1 MGRYIQRE
9 TYLRQLMD
17 RMGNGEVKIIT
28 GPRRSGKSWLLNRI
42 FKDYLLEQ
50 GVAEDNIIIVSF
62 DMDDDEETGDLTDRQ
77 ALKSYLYSRITDDT
91 TPYYIILDEV
101 QEVEGFE
108 KLVNGLNARDNVDV
122 YITGSNSHFLS
133 SDIKTIFRGRGDEV
147 KVWPFSFREFCTDR
161 TEPVSELWKEYYT
174 YGGMPGLLRQRT
186 SEQKVAYLQRLWNKT
201 YLDDV
206 VERHKV
212 KNREALSALADA
224 LCSSVG
230 SLTNPNRISN
240 VMSNVQNTKIDSE
253 TVSNYIG
260 YLEEAFLFE
269 GAKRYNIKGN
279 KYFESIKKYYSVDVG
294 LRNAKLNFRQQEI
307 THIMENVIYNELR
320 MRGFAVDVGVV
331 EAREM
336 RNGKSEYIQY
346 EIDFIASNGRDKYY
360 IQSAFSLDSEEKRQQ
375 ELRSLLKVDD
385 SFQKIVITGSDIAAY
400 TDDKGIRIIDVLT
413 ESDSLRWHQTI
424 AGDPADWL
432 HYWAPGGPMEQGIQM
447 LGIKSL
453 PWFAVTDSTGL
464 VVYSGPNCDLASK
477 KASELIR

>member
-108 KLVNGLNARDNVDV
+108 KLVNGLNTRDNVDV

-240 VMSNVQNTKIDSE
+240 VMRSVQNTKIDSE

-279 KYFESIKKYYSVDVG
+279 KYFKSIKKYYSVDVG

-400 TDDKGIRIIDVLT
+400 TDNKGIRFMGLFQFLL
-413 ESDSLRWHQTI
+413 S
-424 AGDPADWL
+424 
-432 HYWAPGGPMEQGIQM
+432 GI
-447 LGIKSL
+447 
-453 PWFAVTDSTGL
+453 
-464 VVYSGPNCDLASK
+464 
-477 KASELIR
+477 

>member
-240 VMSNVQNTKIDSE
+240 VMRSVQNTKIDSE

-279 KYFESIKKYYSVDVG
+279 KYFKSIKKYYSVDVG

-400 TDDKGIRIIDVLT
+400 TDNKGIRFMGLFQFLL
-413 ESDSLRWHQTI
+413 S
-424 AGDPADWL
+424 
-432 HYWAPGGPMEQGIQM
+432 GI
-447 LGIKSL
+447 
-453 PWFAVTDSTGL
+453 
-464 VVYSGPNCDLASK
+464 
-477 KASELIR
+477 

>member
-1 MGRYIQRE
+1 MTMERYIQRE
-9 TYLRQLMD
+9 AYLLQLTN

-42 FKDYLLEQ
+42 FKDYLLSQ

-62 DMDDDEETGDLTDRQ
+62 DMDNEEDIGNITDRQ
-77 ALKSYLYSRITDDT
+77 ALKSYLYSRITDDAS
-91 TPYYIILDEV
+91 PYYVILDEV

-108 KLVNGLNARDNVDV
+108 KLVNSLNAKDNVDV

-147 KVWPFSFREFCTDR
+147 KVWPFSFREFCTNR
-161 TEPVSELWKEYYT
+161 TEPVGELWKEYYT

-186 SEQKVAYLQRLWNKT
+186 PEQKVAYLQRLWNKT

-240 VMSNVQNTKIDSE
+240 VLRNVQNTKIDPE
-253 TVSNYIG
+253 TVSNYIS

-279 KYFESIKKYYSVDVG
+279 KYFESIRKYYSVDVG
-294 LRNAKLNFRQQEI
+294 LRNAKLNFRQQEVN
-307 THIMENVIYNELR
+307 HIMENVVYNELR

-360 IQSAFSLDSEEKRQQ
+360 IQSAFSLESEEKRQQ

-385 SFQKIVITGSDIAAY
+385 SFQKIVITGNDIAEY
-400 TDDKGIRIIDVLT
+400 SDDKGIRFMGLFQFLL
-413 ESDSLRWHQTI
+413 S
-424 AGDPADWL
+424 
-432 HYWAPGGPMEQGIQM
+432 GI
-447 LGIKSL
+447 
-453 PWFAVTDSTGL
+453 
-464 VVYSGPNCDLASK
+464 
-477 KASELIR
+477 

>member
-1 MGRYIQRE
+1 MERYIQRE

-42 FKDYLLEQ
+42 FKDYLLEK

-101 QEVEGFE
+101 QDVEGFE

-133 SDIKTIFRGRGDEV
+133 SDVKTIFRGRGDEV

-161 TEPVSELWKEYYT
+161 TEPVSELWNEYYT

-240 VMSNVQNTKIDSE
+240 VMRNVQNTKIDSE

-320 MRGFAVDVGVV
+320 MRGYAVDVGVV

-400 TDDKGIRIIDVLT
+400 TDDKGIRFMGLFQFLL
-413 ESDSLRWHQTI
+413 S
-424 AGDPADWL
+424 
-432 HYWAPGGPMEQGIQM
+432 GI
-447 LGIKSL
+447 
-453 PWFAVTDSTGL
+453 
-464 VVYSGPNCDLASK
+464 
-477 KASELIR
+477 

>member
-1 MGRYIQRE
+1 
-9 TYLRQLMD
+9 MD

-161 TEPVSELWKEYYT
+161 TEPVNELWKEYYT

-240 VMSNVQNTKIDSE
+240 VMRSVQNTKIDSE

-400 TDDKGIRIIDVLT
+400 TDNKGIRFMGLFQFLL
-413 ESDSLRWHQTI
+413 S
-424 AGDPADWL
+424 
-432 HYWAPGGPMEQGIQM
+432 GI
-447 LGIKSL
+447 
-453 PWFAVTDSTGL
+453 
-464 VVYSGPNCDLASK
+464 
-477 KASELIR
+477 

>member
-1 MGRYIQRE
+1 MENYIQRE
-9 TYLRQLMD
+9 TYLRQLTE

-42 FKDYLLEQ
+42 FKDYLLGQ

-62 DMDDDEETGDLTDRQ
+62 DMDDEETGDLTDRQ
-77 ALKSYLYSRITDDT
+77 ALKNYLYSRITDDS
-91 TPYYIILDEV
+91 TPYYVILDEV

-108 KLVNGLNARDNVDV
+108 KIVNGLSSKDNVDIYV
-122 YITGSNSHFLS
+122 TGSNSHFLS

-147 KVWPFSFREFCTDR
+147 KVWPFSFREFCINR

-174 YGGMPGLLRQRT
+174 YGGMPGLIRQRT
-186 SEQKVAYLQRLWNKT
+186 PEQKVAYLQRLWNKT

-240 VMSNVQNTKIDSE
+240 VLRNVQNTKIESE
-253 TVSNYIG
+253 TVSNYIS

-336 RNGKSEYIQY
+336 RNGKPAYIQY
-346 EIDFIASNGRDKYY
+346 EIDFIANNGREKYY
-360 IQSAFSLDSEEKRQQ
+360 IQSAFSIDSEEKRQQ
-375 ELRSLLKVDD
+375 ELKSLLKVDD
-385 SFQKIVITGSDIAAY
+385 SFQKIVITGSDIAPY
-400 TDDKGIRIIDVLT
+400 TDDKGIRFMGLFQFLLT
-413 ESDSLRWHQTI
+413 
-424 AGDPADWL
+424 
-432 HYWAPGGPMEQGIQM
+432 GI
-447 LGIKSL
+447 
-453 PWFAVTDSTGL
+453 
-464 VVYSGPNCDLASK
+464 
-477 KASELIR
+477 

>member
-161 TEPVSELWKEYYT
+161 IEPVSELWKEYYT

-240 VMSNVQNTKIDSE
+240 VMRSVQNTKIDSE

-400 TDDKGIRIIDVLT
+400 TDNKGIRFMGLFQFLL
-413 ESDSLRWHQTI
+413 S
-424 AGDPADWL
+424 
-432 HYWAPGGPMEQGIQM
+432 GI
-447 LGIKSL
+447 
-453 PWFAVTDSTGL
+453 
-464 VVYSGPNCDLASK
+464 
-477 KASELIR
+477 

>member
-77 ALKSYLYSRITDDT
+77 ALKSYLYGRITDDT

-240 VMSNVQNTKIDSE
+240 VMRSVQNTKIDSE

-400 TDDKGIRIIDVLT
+400 TDNKGIRFMGLFQFLL
-413 ESDSLRWHQTI
+413 S
-424 AGDPADWL
+424 
-432 HYWAPGGPMEQGIQM
+432 GI
-447 LGIKSL
+447 
-453 PWFAVTDSTGL
+453 
-464 VVYSGPNCDLASK
+464 
-477 KASELIR
+477 